1 MAEITSAPQEIEE
14 ITRLSDEDAHSADV
28 APDWKLIWW
37 GFTKHRLA
45 VISLILFIPIILIA
59 LFPGFFA
66 TQDPLESNAMRSF
79 VPPQTIHLFDGGA
92 LRPYVYA
99 IEGQRNQETFR
110 MEWVPTEEKLYIEFF
125 TRGYEYEILGLFTTN
140 IHFFGVAGDVED
152 PTFHIAGTDRLGRDL
167 WSRIMYG
174 AQVSLS
180 IGLVGVIISLT
191 LGVVLGGISGYF
203 GGWID
208 WIIQRTIELLLSLPQ
223 IPLWMALSASL
234 PGDWSVTQIY
244 FAITIIL
251 SIFGWT
257 TLGRE
262 VRGRFLALREE
273 DFVVAASLMGASKA
287 RIILRHMVPS
297 MTSHIIATAT
307 LAIPAMILSETALS
321 FLGVGLRP
329 PVISWGV
336 LLQEAQNLQSV
347 ALASWVLLPG
357 FFVIIT
363 VLLLNIIGDGLRD
376 AADPYSNH

>member
-1 MAEITSAPQEIEE
+1 MTNLTTPPPAVLRDDTAKLQGEE
-14 ITRLSDEDAHSADV
+14 DHAADV

-37 GFTKHRLA
+37 GFTGHRLA
-45 VISLILFIPIILIA
+45 VISLVLFIPIVMIA

-66 TQDPLESNAMRSF
+66 TQDPLESNARRSF
-79 VPPQTIHLFDGGA
+79 VPPQTIHWFDEGR
-92 LRPYVYA
+92 LRPHVYA
-99 IEGQRNQETFR
+99 VEGQRNPETFR
-110 MEWVPTEEKLYIEFF
+110 MDWIPGEEKLYIDWFS
-125 TRGYEYEILGLFTTN
+125 RGFEYEVFGLFTANAHLMTVE
-140 IHFFGVAGDVED
+140 GEDV
-152 PTFHIAGTDRLGRDL
+152 TFHIAGTDRLGRDL

-174 AQVSLS
+174 TQVSLS
-180 IGLVGVIISLT
+180 IGLVGVMISLF
-191 LGVVLGGISGYF
+191 LGVLLGGLSGYL
-203 GGWID
+203 GGSVD
-208 WIIQRTIELLLSLPQ
+208 WVIQRLIELLLSLPQ

-234 PGDWSVTQIY
+234 PGDWTVTQVY
-244 FAITIIL
+244 FAITVIL

-273 DFVVAASLMGASKA
+273 DFVVSARLLGASRW
-287 RIILRHMVPS
+287 RIIFRHMVPS
-297 MTSHIIATAT
+297 ITSHLIATAT

-329 PVISWGV
+329 PIISWGV

-357 FFVIIT
+357 LFVIVT